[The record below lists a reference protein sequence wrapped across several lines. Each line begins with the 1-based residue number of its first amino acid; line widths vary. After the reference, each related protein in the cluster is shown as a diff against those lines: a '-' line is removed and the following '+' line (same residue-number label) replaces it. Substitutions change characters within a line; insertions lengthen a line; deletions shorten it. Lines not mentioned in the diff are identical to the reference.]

1 VGRAEAAA
9 AQEPIV
15 TTPPRLASW
24 IASASLAEA
33 ERDAVLG
40 DLQEEFDAIAARED
54 VAAARR
60 WYWKQTL
67 VSLVPNVR
75 RRVGRPTAA
84 AHRARGPRVDSIIQD
99 LRSGFR
105 MTRRH
110 PVVTSVAGVS
120 LLVGISLAAVVF
132 SLLNAVLLRP
142 LPVVSPDRLTV
153 MLSVRPDGVNHNFA
167 YPDYVDLRARQRAL
181 TDLAAYSR
189 EEITLRLDAGSQVVA
204 AELVSG
210 SYFSTLGVRMLYG
223 RPLTEADDR
232 PDAPPAVVVSDA
244 QWQQIARGESF
255 SSRTIVVNSREF
267 SIAGVVAA
275 PFHGME
281 VGRDVRVWAPL
292 QAQPAI
298 AGASAPDFLLRR
310 TVSWLTVIGR
320 LRPESTLQSAAA
332 DLNAVEASLAPTVGR
347 KSPFQLTLVPGRQGD
362 SLLPQLTA
370 APLTLLLG
378 AALLVLLVA
387 CANVANLLLARATG
401 RGREIAVRAALGATR
416 FRLARLVLIE
426 TLLIGLGSSLLALI
440 VARWL
445 TDLAIP
451 LMARFGEP
459 IALDSSL
466 DWRVAAFVV
475 GLGLA
480 STVLAAVAPMIGAL
494 RASSAAALGDGRS
507 TGDAPGGMRLRRTLV
522 VAQFALSLALVCC
535 ATLLARTVYNLR
547 TLSTGF
553 DIDHVALLGVDPSA
567 GQYQQPR
574 LAAYVADA
582 QSRLAQI
589 PGVRAVG
596 FGRVIP
602 LGFGGART
610 SIIVQG
616 YKPSDGEDMEIN
628 FNEITPSYFD
638 AMGIPLRA
646 GRSFDD
652 RDATDRPPVAI
663 VNETM
668 ARRYWNGQA
677 VGRHLKFGP
686 GEPDVE
692 IVGIAAD
699 VKYRMLREEAS
710 ASFYLPLAQGRIS
723 TGILHVRTHGD
734 PRLLLDALRRSVAGM
749 DSAVPVTTARTLRA
763 QADLNLND
771 ERMAMLI
778 ALALGGAAILLAAVG
793 LYGSMSYLLGRR
805 MRELGVRVA
814 LGATAGD
821 IRRLVLGQGLMLS
834 VLGTAAGAAFALVMA
849 RAIENRLFGVG
860 PADASTL
867 MFSAL
872 LLWLVALLA
881 SWVPARRAARLDPV
895 EALRLE

>member
-1 VGRAEAAA
+1 MTT
-9 AQEPIV
+9 
-15 TTPPRLASW
+15 TTPRVASW
-24 IASASLAEA
+24 IVSVSLAED

-40 DLQEEFDAIAARED
+40 DLQEEFEAIAAGHG

-67 VSLVPNVR
+67 VSLAPNVR
-75 RRVGRPTAA
+75 RRVGRPTPA
-84 AHRARGPRVDSIIQD
+84 AHRERGHRVDSIFQD
-99 LRSGFR
+99 LRYGVR
-105 MTRRH
+105 MIRRH
-110 PVVTSVAGVS
+110 PIVTSVAAIS

-153 MLSVRPDGVNHNFA
+153 MLSMRPDGVNHNFA
-167 YPDYVDLRARQRAL
+167 YPDYADLRARQRAL
-181 TDLAAYSR
+181 TDMAAYSR
-189 EEITLRLDAGSQVVA
+189 EEITLRLDGGSQVVA

-223 RPLTEADDR
+223 RPLADADDR
-232 PDAPPAVVVSDA
+232 PGAVPAVVVSEA
-244 QWQQIARGESF
+244 QWQQVAGGAPF
-255 SSRTIVVNSREF
+255 SPRTIVVNSREF

-275 PFHGME
+275 PFQGME

-292 QAQPAI
+292 HAHPTI
-298 AGASAPDFLLRR
+298 ADASDFLTRR

-320 LRPESTLQSAAA
+320 LRPESTLKSAAA
-332 DLNAVEASLAPTVGR
+332 DLNAAEASLAPNVGR
-347 KSPFQLTLVPGRQGD
+347 KSPFQLTFVPGRQGD

-387 CANVANLLLARATG
+387 CANVANLMLARATG
-401 RGREIAVRAALGATR
+401 RAREIAVRAALGAAR

-426 TLLIGLGSSLLALI
+426 TLLIGLGSSAVALI

-451 LMARFGEP
+451 LMARFGQP
-459 IALDSSL
+459 IALDASL
-466 DWRVAAFVV
+466 DWRVAVFVV

-480 STVLAAVAPMIGAL
+480 STVLAAVAPMIGVF
-494 RASSAAALGDGRS
+494 RTSSAAALGDGRV
-507 TGDAPGGMRLRRTLV
+507 TADAPGGLRLRRTLV

-574 LAAYVADA
+574 LAAYVAEA
-582 QSRLAQI
+582 QSRLAQV

-610 SIIVQG
+610 SIIVPG
-616 YKPSDGEDMEIN
+616 YKPGDGEDMEIN
-628 FNEITPSYFD
+628 FNEVTPSYLD

-646 GRSFDD
+646 GRVFDD
-652 RDATDRPPVAI
+652 RDVTGRPLVAI

-677 VGRHLKFGP
+677 IGRPLKFGP
-686 GEPDVE
+686 REPDVE

-699 VKYRMLREEAS
+699 VKYRMLREEARP
-710 ASFYLPLAQGRIS
+710 SFYLPLAQGQIG
-723 TGILHVRTHGD
+723 TGVLHVRTHGD
-734 PRLLLDALRRSVAGM
+734 PRLLLDTLRSSLAGL
-749 DSAVPVTTARTLRA
+749 DSAVPVTVARTLRA

-778 ALALGGAAILLAAVG
+778 ALALGGAAVLLAAVG
-793 LYGSMSYLLGRR
+793 LYGSMSYVLGRR

-834 VLGTAAGAAFALVMA
+834 VLGTVAGAAFALAMA

-860 PADASTL
+860 PADAPTL
-867 MFSAL
+867 MVSAL

-881 SWVPARRAARLDPV
+881 SWVPARRASRVDPV